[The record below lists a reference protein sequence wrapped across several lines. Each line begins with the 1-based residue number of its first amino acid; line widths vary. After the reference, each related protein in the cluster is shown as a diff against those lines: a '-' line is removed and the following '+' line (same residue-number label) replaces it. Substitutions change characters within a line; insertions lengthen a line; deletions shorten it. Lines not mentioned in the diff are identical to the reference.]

1 MASSTRPASSPG
13 PTEPAEGA
21 RAVEIFSSFQGEGP
35 HVGRR
40 HIFVR
45 FAGCNLRCLYC
56 DTPDSLTSPP
66 EARVEERP
74 GTRTFETLDNPL
86 SLDEV
91 VEAIRRL
98 AREPHDA
105 VSLTGGEPLLQA
117 DFIGRI
123 APHIRE
129 MGLGV
134 YLETNGTLPEGLAE
148 VISGMDTIA
157 MDIKLPRTLHDG
169 RDWFGEHA
177 RFLRIAIAAPEL
189 FCKLVLPA
197 SPDIEQVRRAS
208 RMVAEVSRKIPF
220 IIQPVTPFGAVNAGP
235 APEDI
240 RRAYET
246 VREHVDGVR
255 VIPQMHKAMGLP

>member
-1 MASSTRPASSPG
+1 M
-13 PTEPAEGA
+13 
-21 RAVEIFSSFQGEGP
+21 
-35 HVGRR
+35 GRR

-45 FAGCNLRCLYC
+45 FAGCNLRCQYC
-56 DTPDSLTSPP
+56 DTPESLAAAPP

-86 SLDEV
+86 SLEQI

-98 AREPHDA
+98 ARKPHDA

-123 APHIRE
+123 APLIRE

-134 YLETNGTLPEGLAE
+134 YLETNGTLPERLAE

-157 MDIKLPRTLHDG
+157 MDIKLPRTLHGG

-177 RFLRIAIAAPEL
+177 RSLRIAIAAPEL
-189 FCKLVLPA
+189 FCKLVLPT
-197 SPDIEQVRRAS
+197 SPDMEQVRRAA
-208 RMVAEVSRKIPF
+208 RMVAEVSPRIPF
-220 IIQPVTPFGAVNAGP
+220 IIQPLTPFGAVNAGP
-235 APEDI
+235 PPDDI

-246 VREHVDGVR
+246 VCEHLYDVR

>member
-123 APHIRE
+123 APLIRE

-134 YLETNGTLPEGLAE
+134 YLETNGSLPDRLAE

-157 MDIKLPRTLHDG
+157 MDIKLPQTLHDG
-169 RDWFGEHA
+169 RDWFEEHA
-177 RFLRIAIAAPEL
+177 RSLRIALAAPEV

-197 SPDIEQVRRAS
+197 GPDLEQIGSAA
-208 RMVAEVSRKIPF
+208 RMVAEVSRRVLF
-220 IIQPVTPFGAVNAGP
+220 IIQPVTPFGAVNA
-235 APEDI
+235 APDQDDI
-240 RRAYET
+240 HRAYET
-246 VREHVDGVR
+246 ARQYLDGVR